1 MSTIIENTP
10 IPKASNAT
18 DFAEIKTDA
27 ITANRSLI
35 AKKKFKTGEV
45 ISPFFWDK
53 VFDKPTYLTVQLADN
68 QHVEL
73 LPMLLECTNHS
84 CAPNAFFDTT
94 NKQLVC
100 IKPIENGEDITFF
113 YPSAEWEM
121 DQSFVCNCGST
132 DCTNV
137 VKGAKFLPENLLNKY
152 QFTDFIQQ
160 KLNEFYSK

>member
-10 IPKASNAT
+10 ITKAPNAT
-18 DFAEIKTDA
+18 DFAEINTDA
-27 ITANRSLI
+27 ITGNRSLI
-35 AKKKFKTGEV
+35 ARKNFNVGDV
-45 ISPFFWDK
+45 ISPFHWEEIFAQ
-53 VFDKPTYLTVQLADN
+53 PTYLTVQLTDN

-73 LPMLLECTNHS
+73 LPKLLECTNHS

-94 NKQLVC
+94 HKQLVC
-100 IKPIENGEDITFF
+100 IKPILNGDDITFF

-121 DQSFVCNCGST
+121 DQAFVCNCGST
-132 DCTNV
+132 DCINV
-137 VKGAKFLPENLLNKY
+137 VKGAKFLPKNLLNKY